1 MLKDRWNKLPEN
13 WKSLVYKEWLLF
25 IKQRF
30 SLTTFLRDDSYGLDF
45 ILCKSLGIESSNPEY
60 DLKHLEE
67 MICDS
72 IENPSVLILDE
83 IFSMQY
89 LSISSDITFL
99 SPLIY
104 FPQVRVLDFSGQNES
119 RITDFSILGNRSR
132 VYVLDCSDYQT
143 IDFDVYSNIKL
154 FDNITYINAHG
165 MPKEI
170 EDIYPLLTLYNIL

>member
-60 DLKHLEE
+60 ALNHLED

-72 IENPSVLILDE
+72 I
-83 IFSMQY
+83 
-89 LSISSDITFL
+89 
-99 SPLIY
+99 
-104 FPQVRVLDFSGQNES
+104 
-119 RITDFSILGNRSR
+119 
-132 VYVLDCSDYQT
+132 
-143 IDFDVYSNIKL
+143 
-154 FDNITYINAHG
+154 
-165 MPKEI
+165 
-170 EDIYPLLTLYNIL
+170 